1 MKKRGKVIQDFGGD
15 GEVIILLHGFLASSK
30 YWWRLQPH
38 LSKAGYRVITMDLFG
53 FGNAPK
59 PRNANYTYDEYI
71 RYINDN
77 IKTLRLKR
85 PFILVGHS
93 MGAMLAARYSL
104 YYSYKVKSLV
114 LLHPPIYR
122 SLEEAERVLRST
134 GRVYRFLL
142 DFRFRSIGWFL
153 VRVFSFHNISKHNKD
168 SRENSFKNVIGASEI
183 LDDLKRVKT
192 RTLLLVGLLDR
203 HEYRNNL
210 KNTSLSPMIKV
221 VYERISHHSPVLR
234 SKLVSKIITDFI
246 K

>member
-142 DFRFRSIGWFL
+142 D
-153 VRVFSFHNISKHNKD
+153 
-168 SRENSFKNVIGASEI
+168 
-183 LDDLKRVKT
+183 LDL
-192 RTLLLVGLLDR
+192 
-203 HEYRNNL
+203 EA
-210 KNTSLSPMIKV
+210 
-221 VYERISHHSPVLR
+221 
-234 SKLVSKIITDFI
+234 
-246 K
+246 